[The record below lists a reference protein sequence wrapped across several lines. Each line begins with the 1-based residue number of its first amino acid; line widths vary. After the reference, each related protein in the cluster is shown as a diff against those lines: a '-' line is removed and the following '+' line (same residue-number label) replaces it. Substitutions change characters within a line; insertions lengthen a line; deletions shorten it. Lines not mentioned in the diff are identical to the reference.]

1 MKMITMLD
9 QISKSILPAAYLIC
23 RISKRQ
29 NLQIGRQFKCFVY
42 GYILAL
48 TMVIQVHGQSG
59 IDDTA
64 QEISIDRS
72 KVIKQGTLVTKY
84 INSEILRDNR
94 IGIDLKRSISVYLPP
109 GYHESRKAYP
119 VIYFFHSLGGS
130 NERMF
135 TVDNL
140 VQPLLDRAIG
150 NGIIDEFILVAANYS
165 SPTLGSWFENSA
177 TSGRW
182 LDYTIKEVVP
192 FVDNNFRTI
201 RHRDSRG
208 LAGEFIGGYGAL
220 KFAMLYPELFS
231 VVYALHPV
239 GTGSG
244 LMPPQGVVDW
254 RRLHKSKSF
263 AELWGDHYAPGFVA
277 MSQAYLPNPNRP
289 PFYCDFFVELEN
301 GEPQL
306 QPDNLKKLQSRFHLD
321 ELLDE
326 YAGNLRKMR
335 GIAFDW
341 GRYDQ
346 TQSHIYSNQAF
357 TRKLDHL
364 GIEHVAEEYNG
375 GAYDK
380 NWISHGRVEDNMLPF
395 FNQHLVFREQ

>member
-1 MKMITMLD
+1 
-9 QISKSILPAAYLIC
+9 
-23 RISKRQ
+23 
-29 NLQIGRQFKCFVY
+29 
-42 GYILAL
+42 
-48 TMVIQVHGQSG
+48 MVIQVHGQSG

>member
-1 MKMITMLD
+1 MKLTLILD
-9 QISKSILPAAYLIC
+9 RLSKDINSTVGLIC
-23 RISKRQ
+23 KIQKSR
-29 NLQIGRQFKCFVY
+29 NLPVGRGFKFFVCC
-42 GYILAL
+42 YILAHSL
-48 TMVIQVHGQSG
+48 VTPASAQSKNEN
-59 IDDTA
+59 TT
-64 QEISIDRS
+64 QRISADGS
-72 KVIKQGTLVTKY
+72 KAIRQGTLVTKH
-84 INSEILRDNR
+84 INSEVLRNNR
-94 IGIDLKRSISVYLPP
+94 IGIDVKRSISVYLPP
-109 GYHESRKAYP
+109 GYHESKKAYP

-135 TVDNL
+135 AAGNL
-140 VQPLLDRAIG
+140 VQPLLDRAIT
-150 NGIIDEFILVAANYS
+150 NGVIEEFILVAANYS

-182 LDYTIKEVVP
+182 LDYTINEVVP
-192 FVDNNFRTI
+192 FIDDNFRTI
-201 RHRDSRG
+201 RQRDSRG

-254 RRLHKSKSF
+254 RRLHKSKAFS
-263 AELWGDHYAPGFVA
+263 ELWGDHYAPGFVA

-306 QPDNLKKLQSRFHLD
+306 QPDKLKKLQSSFHLD
-321 ELLDE
+321 ELLRE
-326 YAGNLRKMR
+326 YADNLRKMR

-341 GRYDQ
+341 GRYDP
-346 TQSHIYSNQAF
+346 TQSHVYSNQAL

-380 NWISHGRVEDNMLPF
+380 NWIDHGRVEDNMLPF
-395 FNQHLVFREQ
+395 FNRHLVF